1 MALSPFTL
9 LSKHHHCLF
18 PEFFHLLKL
27 MLCSHEIITRH
38 SFLPPAQGSSML
50 EQVSE
55 FHSFFFF
62 FLGLN
67 VSSWYV
73 YATLSLSIHL
83 LMTHLWAVMT
93 STALNFGAFDQLTS
107 KIAAA
112 PLSSFHPPSP
122 CPVPLQVQTVSVLL
136 L

>member
-27 MLCSHEIITRH
+27 MLCIHEIITRR
-38 SFLPPAQGSSML
+38 SFLPPAQSSSML

-55 FHSFFFF
+55 FHSFL
-62 FLGLN
+62 FLRLN
-67 VSSWYV
+67 DSSLYV

-93 STALNFGAFDQLTS
+93 STALNFGAFDQLTA

-112 PLSSFHPPSP
+112 PSSSLHPPSP
-122 CPVPLQVQTVSVLL
+122 CPVPLQVQTLSVLL